1 MFGLALL
8 SLILGLCNLPHG
20 VEIQAPIAGST
31 AAWEIPR
38 FKESGNGSWILWE
51 CTEDIN
57 RKVGK
62 DQSAAGAG
70 RGFTWRFE
78 QPLSHGWSPPQS
90 KLMPASATL
99 GQIPLNP
106 PGLTPSHSAAPV
118 SSTSDPGSAVLGA
131 PDRCQGPLT
140 LTRCYHIHQV
150 DQRSDLSQICQSRG
164 CRRCRG
170 CMLTWWKR
178 ASETQHNSKSHTHL
192 HTSKEKKNLFEPVSG
207 GENTFDGVVRGDQ
220 FKKEEHHHSPFVEV
234 FHPHLKEKEARFHNK
249 TTGPTLDAC
258 LWLFLRGKC
267 HFILLNC
274 V

>member
-1 MFGLALL
+1 M
-8 SLILGLCNLPHG
+8 
-20 VEIQAPIAGST
+20 AG
-31 AAWEIPR
+31 
-38 FKESGNGSWILWE
+38 
-51 CTEDIN
+51 
-57 RKVGK
+57 
-62 DQSAAGAG
+62 
-70 RGFTWRFE
+70 
-78 QPLSHGWSPPQS
+78 HPPQS

-106 PGLTPSHSAAPV
+106 PGLTPSHSAVPV

-192 HTSKEKKNLFEPVSG
+192 HTSKEKKIFSNLSAAARTLLMG
-207 GENTFDGVVRGDQ
+207 L
-220 FKKEEHHHSPFVEV
+220 SEV
-234 FHPHLKEKEARFHNK
+234 ISLRKRSTTIRRLSRFSIH
-249 TTGPTLDAC
+249 
-258 LWLFLRGKC
+258 
-267 HFILLNC
+267 I
-274 V
+274 